1 MMGFLRVTELRT
13 QTQFFHMCVPRSSK
27 SVFHS
32 VILSKFMSLSE
43 PVSSSIKWSWF
54 PRGINKLVFVYETTV
69 YGVQS
74 GLSKYELPVVSPSL
88 PSHSRYLLT
97 KIIIDSTR
105 TSMMRVSHDELLSGQ
120 GRNLES
126 NHYFSQKLQRDI
138 KFEYDILMKKLYGFV
153 SVIVYHFLYVQMT
166 VILKQLL

>member
-1 MMGFLRVTELRT
+1 
-13 QTQFFHMCVPRSSK
+13 MCVPRSSK

-43 PVSSSIKWSWF
+43 PVSSSIKWFIEKPLSWF
-54 PRGINKLVFVYETTV
+54 PREINKLVFVYETTV

-126 NHYFSQKLQRDI
+126 NHHFSQKLQRDI